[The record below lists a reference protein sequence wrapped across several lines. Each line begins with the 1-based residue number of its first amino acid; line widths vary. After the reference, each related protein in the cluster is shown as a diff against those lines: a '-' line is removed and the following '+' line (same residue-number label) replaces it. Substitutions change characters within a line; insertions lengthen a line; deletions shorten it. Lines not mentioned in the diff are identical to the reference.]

1 MANII
6 EEFYYGNIEPQELN
20 SELAHELKIKLSK
33 LADKEEKLTALLNG
47 EEKELFLDYAK
58 SCTEFTS
65 ISNADSFITGFRLG
79 ARFTY
84 DMFLG
89 NAKG

>member
-1 MANII
+1 MSYFSVYSMILSILICCQASIDLMANII

-47 EEKELFLDYAK
+47 EEKELLCAYW
-58 SCTEFTS
+58 CC
-65 ISNADSFITGFRLG
+65 L
-79 ARFTY
+79 
-84 DMFLG
+84 
-89 NAKG
+89 